1 MPTKKKATKK
11 TLSGSTRKTAKKTH
25 SSKIATK
32 KTPGKQAATR
42 KAPGSGAKKASSK
55 KASSKKAPNQKAPA
69 KKTHSG
75 SSKKPATGTKK
86 TGGSGSKKTPT
97 GSKPSGGSKKK
108 PTGSTTG
115 GSTQPSTPPKV
126 KTPPSGPIEH
136 FVILMLEN
144 RAFDHIFGYR
154 QGVNGL
160 QGNESNLLDPSKP
173 QSESNP
179 VFQVSNGAPYTVL
192 AGEGPGHSFNAA
204 NTQLCNNK
212 NGPSTAS
219 PSANNGFVSN
229 YNTELVYADKVKD
242 PSNAVIQ
249 VVMDAFAP
257 ASLPS
262 INALADAF
270 CVCDNWYSEVPGPTQ
285 PNRLYVHAATS
296 FGFALNV
303 WTQKFDAPTIYNR
316 LQDAGYSWA
325 LYYYDDNDLAE
336 FTAVNTETANI
347 KLFDQS
353 FMDDVK
359 AGALPNYTFIDPRFV
374 NATGDMA
381 NSQHAPQDAR
391 YGDNFIADVYE
402 ALRANE
408 ALWSKTALIVMY
420 DEHGGFYDHVIPPS
434 TGVPNPDGINSPPPG
449 NKLSYA
455 PTFTFDRLGFRVPV
469 VIASPWVK
477 PGRVDSTPYQHTSIL
492 ATVKK
497 LFGWD
502 QFLTKRDASARTFE
516 HLFAELSAPRTDTP
530 TTLPRV
536 NVTQAAAAATSA
548 TDITNPANQ
557 PLDQTQ
563 QAVLMKA
570 YYLTQSSHPDGPTP
584 DDLPT
589 TQGEASDFIRARYA
603 KHFGYPEGSAK
614 KR

>member
-1 MPTKKKATKK
+1 MPTKQKAAKK
-11 TLSGSTRKTAKKTH
+11 TPSGSTKKAAKKTH
-25 SSKIATK
+25 SSKTATK
-32 KTPGKQAATR
+32 KTPGKKTATK
-42 KAPGSGAKKASSK
+42 KAPGSGGKKTTK
-55 KASSKKAPNQKAPA
+55 QPA
-69 KKTHSG
+69 KKT
-75 SSKKPATGTKK
+75 P
-86 TGGSGSKKTPT
+86 SKKTPAKKT
-97 GSKPSGGSKKK
+97 PAKKTPAKKTPSGGSKKK
-108 PTGSTTG
+108 PTGSPATG
-115 GSTQPSTPPKV
+115 GSTQPSTPAKGKAPA
-126 KTPPSGPIEH
+126 TGPIEH

-154 QGVNGL
+154 QSVNGL

-173 QSESNP
+173 ESDSNP
-179 VFQVSNGAPYTVL
+179 AFQVSNGAPYTVL

-212 NGPSTAS
+212 NGPSAAN
-219 PSANNGFVSN
+219 PSANNGFVSS
-229 YNTELVYADKVKD
+229 YHTELVYADKVKD

-303 WTQKFDAPTIYNR
+303 WTQTFDAPTIYNR

-336 FTAVNTETANI
+336 FTAASSETANI

-353 FMDDVK
+353 FMNDVK

-374 NATGDMA
+374 NATGDPA

-408 ALWSKTALIVMY
+408 ALWSKTALIVLY

-477 PGRVDSTPYQHTSIL
+477 AGRVDSTQYQHTSIL

-502 QFLTKRDASARTFE
+502 QFLTKRDASAKTFE

-530 TTLPRV
+530 QTLPRV
-536 NVTQAAAAATSA
+536 DVTQAAVAAASA

-603 KHFGYPEGSAK
+603 KHFSYLAGSAK
-614 KR
+614 KQ